1 MKFPHEGVVTAISA
15 GSIKIKCTKH
25 CEIGFPGKY
34 HSHEYYPTTDSDWR
48 VLKVKLLKPS
58 FSTPENRLQATIN
71 PYEERYIKVAS
82 GRDAD
87 FRNDDSASSVT
98 VCYDEFSYHEILF
111 PSKNQT
117 SLKVGDV
124 IDSDTVLTTNDSN
137 CQSQSD
143 GSHIALPIASSVKN
157 GLVIETTDSEV
168 LISHS
173 EECRYY
179 LTDNLDSC
187 DEFEI
192 SNADP
197 RLHNK
202 TFMMRS
208 SGKDGSPFEHFVF
221 IDSRYSNREHIADDT
236 RYIKY
241 FTSKLTTI
249 HNLDESNLIVDK
261 NDYVSFTPTYDHH
274 DNLIPYTPFVFG
286 TKIQDAH
293 IRHFIASLKPY
304 FAREINCESE
314 QLTSLVIIIQ
324 CLLNHFCFNDLS
336 LLVFTQIYLL
346 QYARNR
352 HGIFRELNSTLGS
365 DQLKKIFAGKTANRQ
380 APSSLFRPG
389 SEHHDTFISTFNEL
403 VKKDTGYHLPEFIS
417 FETNTLSL
425 YSRDRFLKTVF
436 LAMLTT
442 RDEHF
447 PEGTCVC
454 PRDAVVFDDLR
465 SEDGQIDI
473 LEPSLDEKS
482 SLHRLAFLLVRFRI
496 KLRLCEAIESF
507 DDGFRQFSGV
517 SAEDSLST
525 VAMTDQT
532 LLTPEYCR
540 QLIEQADSIMKYG
553 YQHQSAHSDTRNA
566 LTPSSLSM
574 TEAKTDQEQ
583 YSLDSVLDQL
593 EIPSPCELPKDL
605 PWSIFGSPDQSN
617 ECILPGDEV
626 FLGFPVDS
634 LGSFEQTSRK
644 RPASS
649 MMFPPVHE
657 SRLAGPRRNS
667 EDLPLLESPLEF

>member
-48 VLKVKLLKPS
+48 VLKVKLLKSS
-58 FSTPENRLQATIN
+58 FSTPGNRLQATIN
-71 PYEERYIKVAS
+71 PFEVRYIKVAP
-82 GRDAD
+82 GRDAV
-87 FRNDDSASSVT
+87 FRNDDSSSSVT
-98 VCYDEFSYHEILF
+98 VYYDEFSYHEILF
-111 PSKNQT
+111 SSKNQT
-117 SLKVGDV
+117 SLKVGDI
-124 IDSDTVLTTNDSN
+124 IDSDTVLMSHDMGSL
-137 CQSQSD
+137 SQSGD
-143 GSHIALPIASSVKN
+143 DLIPLPTALSIEYGRV
-157 GLVIETTDSEV
+157 LETTDSEV
-168 LISHS
+168 LISHAK
-173 EECRYY
+173 ECRYF
-179 LTDNLDSC
+179 LTDNLDLC

-202 TFMMRS
+202 TYMMRS
-208 SGKDGSPFEHFVF
+208 SGKDSSPFELFVF
-221 IDSRYSNREHIADDT
+221 IDTRYSNRERIADDT
-236 RYIKY
+236 RHMKY
-241 FTSKLTTI
+241 FTSKLTKI

-261 NDYVSFTPTYDHH
+261 NDYVSFNPTYDHH

-314 QLTSLVIIIQ
+314 QLSSLVNKIQ

-346 QYARNR
+346 QYAQNR
-352 HGIFRELNSTLGS
+352 HNIFQVLNSTLGS
-365 DQLKKIFAGKTANRQ
+365 DQLQLIFAGKTADRP

-417 FETNTLSL
+417 FETNALSL
-425 YSRDRFLKTVF
+425 YSSDRFLKTVF
-436 LAMLTT
+436 LAMLAT

-454 PRDAVVFDDLR
+454 HNDASVFDGLL
-465 SEDGQIDI
+465 SEEGQIDI

-482 SLHRLAFLLVRFRI
+482 SLHRLAFLLIRFRI

-507 DDGFRQFSGV
+507 DDSFRRFSRV
-517 SAEDSLST
+517 SVEDSLSA

-532 LLTPEYCR
+532 LLTPESCR
-540 QLIEQADSIMKYG
+540 QLIEQADCIMKYG

-566 LTPSSLSM
+566 STSSSLSI
-574 TEAKTDQEQ
+574 TDAKTDQEER

-593 EIPSPCELPKDL
+593 ETPSPCVLPEGLDW
-605 PWSIFGSPDQSN
+605 PIFGSPDK

-626 FLGFPVDS
+626 FLGVPEDS
-634 LGSFEQTSRK
+634 LASFPRTSRK
-644 RPASS
+644 RPASNMLFS
-649 MMFPPVHE
+649 RERE
-657 SRLAGPRRNS
+657 SRHVGPSSTSAGAFLS
-667 EDLPLLESPLEF
+667 ESTSVL